1 MQKLRRLQELTG
13 NEQLDFSQV
22 DLEGDFDPQQHD
34 QLMQVTTLTPQEEK
48 RIVNKKTL
56 VLLSLPVFFS
66 SSRNSLVMNI
76 MERKR
81 GRSPSLKLKS

>member
-81 GRSPSLKLKS
+81 GRSHSLKLKS

>member
-13 NEQLDFSQV
+13 NEQLAFSQV